1 MPIYSAGEKQIKKI
15 SSKSFCRHLK
25 KRYKDKS
32 VSIVTNERQFFEELK
47 QMISPGDNVIFLGAG
62 KSSAIAE
69 KFCNYSGFKS

>member
-15 SSKSFCRHLK
+15 NSKSFCRHLK
-25 KRYKDKS
+25 KKYKDKS
-32 VSIVTNERQFFEELK
+32 VSLVINEKQFFEELK

-69 KFCNYSGFKS
+69 KFCNYTGFKS